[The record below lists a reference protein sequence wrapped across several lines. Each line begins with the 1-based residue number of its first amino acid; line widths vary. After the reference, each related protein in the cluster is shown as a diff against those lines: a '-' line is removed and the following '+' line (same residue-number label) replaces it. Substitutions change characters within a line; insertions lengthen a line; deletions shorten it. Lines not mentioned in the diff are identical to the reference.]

1 MYSSVLKKWRAR
13 EAEEAK
19 LLRPADTLTRKKA
32 DWILPA
38 GHGLDPDHEVLLRV
52 RQRLNA
58 AKRLKDYTWHQLF
71 AFCDKDRSGTLDW
84 KEFKHLVRD
93 TLAVPQEAVCDAD
106 MMQLFRSI
114 DQVEGQGK
122 GSQLVD
128 LSELLHYLARGQL
141 DPEVLAARAQ
151 QRVERVRRNIQLAFV
166 KLELT
171 NSDARHM
178 FHRIDMDTSN
188 RVSPFEFEEFVRGR
202 LQLSHWDVMPAD
214 LKEFYNFLDHDGD
227 GIDMYEF
234 TDYVQRVNKTKKT
247 LGAQNMARASSGPL
261 FRRKQRTFKDQL
273 VQDLEN
279 GSNGGRSMPNLNL
292 TSSFVNVGRQK
303 RPTNRFAASGMSILA

>member
-1 MYSSVLKKWRAR
+1 MYSSLLKKWRAT

-58 AKRLKDYTWHQLF
+58 AKRLKDYTWDQLF
-71 AFCDKDRSGTLDW
+71 VFCDHDKSGTLDW

-93 TLAVPQEAVCDAD
+93 TLSVPQEAVCDAD
-106 MMQLFRSI
+106 LRQLFYRL

-122 GSQLVD
+122 NSQLVD

-141 DPEVLAARAQ
+141 DASVLAARAE
-151 QRVERVRRNIQLAFV
+151 QRVERVRRNIQMAFV
-166 KLELT
+166 KLDLT
-171 NSDARHM
+171 NSDARQL
-178 FHRIDMDTSN
+178 FHRVDMNTSN
-188 RVSPFEFEEFVRGR
+188 RVSPFEFEEFVRMKLR
-202 LQLSHWDVMPAD
+202 LSHWDVMPAD
-214 LKEFYNFLDHDGD
+214 LKEFYHFLDRDGD

-234 TDYVQRVNKTKKT
+234 VDYVQRVRQTKKT
-247 LGAQNMARASSGPL
+247 LGAQNMAQTSSGPL

-279 GSNGGRSMPNLNL
+279 GGRSMPNLNL
-292 TSSFVNVGRQK
+292 TASFVNVGRQK

>member
-1 MYSSVLKKWRAR
+1 MYSSLLKKWRAT

-58 AKRLKDYTWHQLF
+58 AKRLKDYTWDQLF
-71 AFCDKDRSGTLDW
+71 VFCDHDKSGTLDW

-93 TLAVPQEAVCDAD
+93 TLSVPQEAVCDAD
-106 MMQLFRSI
+106 LRQLFYRL

-122 GSQLVD
+122 NSQLVD

-141 DPEVLAARAQ
+141 DASVLAARAE
-151 QRVERVRRNIQLAFV
+151 QRVERVRRNIQMAFV
-166 KLELT
+166 KLDLT
-171 NSDARHM
+171 DSDARQL
-178 FHRIDMDTSN
+178 FHRVDMNTSN
-188 RVSPFEFEEFVRGR
+188 WVSPFEFEEFVRMKLR
-202 LQLSHWDVMPAD
+202 LSHWDVMPAD
-214 LKEFYNFLDHDGD
+214 LKEFYHFLDRDGD

-234 TDYVQRVNKTKKT
+234 VDYVKRVRQTKKT
-247 LGAQNMARASSGPL
+247 LGAQNMAQTSSGPL

-279 GSNGGRSMPNLNL
+279 GGRSMPNLNL
-292 TSSFVNVGRQK
+292 TASFVNVGRQK